1 MIISAARLGEL
12 FGTDPIR
19 LLDCEE
25 NEWIIRLA
33 CAKVISN
40 DREEAEKRASKNT

>member
-1 MIISAARLGEL
+1 VSAARLGEL

-19 LLDCEE
+19 ILECTEI
-25 NEWIIRLA
+25 EWMIRLA

-40 DREEAEKRASKNT
+40 DKEEQERRNKSV